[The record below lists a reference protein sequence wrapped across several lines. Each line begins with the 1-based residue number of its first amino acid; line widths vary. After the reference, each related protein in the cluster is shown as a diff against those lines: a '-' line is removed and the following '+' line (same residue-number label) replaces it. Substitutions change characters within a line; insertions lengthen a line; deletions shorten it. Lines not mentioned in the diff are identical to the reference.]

1 VITRLLLV
9 SAASLIVA
17 AAAPQSW
24 FSTAPTVPPIISV
37 RPQVLATP
45 DTPPGF
51 EPAPTPNRDT
61 LSPVT
66 KASKDASLAP
76 GIFTRRDQYR
86 GEGLDPANSAQIEQE
101 RRAKPGAG
109 INLSMPL
116 Q

>member
-1 VITRLLLV
+1 MIGRAVLI
-9 SAASLIVA
+9 SAASLLVT
-17 AAAPQSW
+17 AAAPPSW
-24 FSTAPTVPPIISV
+24 FNTSPTVPPVISV

-51 EPAPTPNRDT
+51 EPAPTPNRDA

-66 KASKDASLAP
+66 KASKDASLSA

-86 GEGLDPANSAQIEQE
+86 GESLAPGNSAQIEQE
-101 RRAKPGAG
+101 RRAMPGAG